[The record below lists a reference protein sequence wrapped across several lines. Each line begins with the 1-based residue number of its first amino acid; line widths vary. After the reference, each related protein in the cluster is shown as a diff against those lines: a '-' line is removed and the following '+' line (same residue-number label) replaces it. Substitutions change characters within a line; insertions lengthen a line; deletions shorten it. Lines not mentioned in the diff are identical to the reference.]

1 MGMVCFEPQKKRK
14 NISIKRHNNE
24 QIDNDNNINN
34 FNITNVEDNLKNEE
48 KRKSKEIK
56 NEKSKEKE
64 KEKNVGNINQSENI
78 KDINE
83 IYNGILKQHNSI
95 RKKCHQEKLELNNK
109 ITMLAQK
116 FADNYDSSEES
127 NFIIDNY
134 NNQNLGIN
142 YEIFKGDI
150 SEINNICESWINEG
164 VENGKVIPNYS
175 KYNIKTK
182 HFSQMIAKNTKEI
195 GIGYSELNNKEKIFI
210 VYYYPAGDILK

>member
-1 MGMVCFEPQKKRK
+1 MGMVCFEPHKKKK
-14 NISIKRHNNE
+14 NISINRHNNE

-34 FNITNVEDNLKNEE
+34 FNIANAEDNPKNEE
-48 KRKSKEIK
+48 KIKSKKIK

-109 ITMLAQK
+109 ITLLAQK

-150 SEINNICESWINEG
+150 SEINKICESWISEG
-164 VENGKVIPNYS
+164 NQNYK
-175 KYNIKTK
+175 KYKSKTK
-182 HFSQMIAKNTKEI
+182 HFSQIVSKSTKEI
-195 GIGYSELNNKEKIFI
+195 GIGYSELNNEEKIFI
-210 VYYYPAGDILK
+210 VYYYPAGDIFK

>member
-1 MGMVCFEPQKKRK
+1 MGMVCFEPPKKRK
-14 NISIKRHNNE
+14 NISINRHNNE

-109 ITMLAQK
+109 ITLLAQK

-150 SEINNICESWINEG
+150 SEINKICESWISEG
-164 VENGKVIPNYS
+164 NQNYN
-175 KYNIKTK
+175 KYKSKTK
-182 HFSQMIAKNTKEI
+182 HFSQIVSKNTKEI
-195 GIGYSELNNKEKIFI
+195 GIGYSELNNEEKIFI

>member
-1 MGMVCFEPQKKRK
+1 MGMVCFEPYKKRK
-14 NISIKRHNNE
+14 NISINRHINE

-64 KEKNVGNINQSENI
+64 KEKNVRNINQSENI

-109 ITMLAQK
+109 ITILAQK

-150 SEINNICESWINEG
+150 SEINKICESWINEG
-164 VENGKVIPNYS
+164 NPNYN
-175 KYNIKTK
+175 KYKSKTK

-195 GIGYSELNNKEKIFI
+195 GIGYSELNNNEKIFI
-210 VYYYPAGDILK
+210 VYYYPAGDIFK

>member
-14 NISIKRHNNE
+14 NKSINRHNNE
-24 QIDNDNNINN
+24 QIDNDNNINNN

-109 ITMLAQK
+109 ITLLAQK

-164 VENGKVIPNYS
+164 NPNFN
-175 KYNIKTK
+175 KYKSKTK
-182 HFSQMIAKNTKEI
+182 HFSQMISKNTREI

>member
-1 MGMVCFEPQKKRK
+1 MGMVCFEPPKKRK
-14 NISIKRHNNE
+14 NISINRHNNE

-83 IYNGILKQHNSI
+83 IYNGILKQHNTI

-109 ITMLAQK
+109 ITLLAQK

-150 SEINNICESWINEG
+150 SEINKICESWISEG
-164 VENGKVIPNYS
+164 NQNYN
-175 KYNIKTK
+175 KYKSKTK
-182 HFSQMIAKNTKEI
+182 HFSQIVSKNTKEI
-195 GIGYSELNNKEKIFI
+195 GIGYSELNNEEKIFI

>member
-14 NISIKRHNNE
+14 NISINRHNNE

-64 KEKNVGNINQSENI
+64 KEKNVRNINQSENI

-109 ITMLAQK
+109 ITILAQK

-150 SEINNICESWINEG
+150 SEINKICESWINEG
-164 VENGKVIPNYS
+164 NPNYN
-175 KYNIKTK
+175 KYKSKTK

-195 GIGYSELNNKEKIFI
+195 GIGYSELNNNEKIFI
-210 VYYYPAGDILK
+210 VYYYPAGDIFK

>member
-1 MGMVCFEPQKKRK
+1 MGMVCFDPPKKRK
-14 NISIKRHNNE
+14 NISINIHNNE
-24 QIDNDNNINN
+24 QIDNGNNIINN

-56 NEKSKEKE
+56 NEKPKEKE

-109 ITMLAQK
+109 ITLLAQK

-164 VENGKVIPNYS
+164 NQNYN
-175 KYNIKTK
+175 KYKSKTK

-195 GIGYSELNNKEKIFI
+195 GIGYSELNNEKKIFI
-210 VYYYPAGDILK
+210 VYYYPAGDIFK

>member
-1 MGMVCFEPQKKRK
+1 MELQIEQGKRTPEAAS
-14 NISIKRHNNE
+14 NDIARFGLMTLLRNATAGITIKVINRHNNE
-24 QIDNDNNINN
+24 QIDNDNNINNN

-83 IYNGILKQHNSI
+83 IYNGILKQHNFI

-109 ITMLAQK
+109 ITILAQK

-127 NFIIDNY
+127 NFIID
-134 NNQNLGIN
+134 
-142 YEIFKGDI
+142 K
-150 SEINNICESWINEG
+150 
-164 VENGKVIPNYS
+164 K
-175 KYNIKTK
+175 
-182 HFSQMIAKNTKEI
+182 
-195 GIGYSELNNKEKIFI
+195 
-210 VYYYPAGDILK
+210 